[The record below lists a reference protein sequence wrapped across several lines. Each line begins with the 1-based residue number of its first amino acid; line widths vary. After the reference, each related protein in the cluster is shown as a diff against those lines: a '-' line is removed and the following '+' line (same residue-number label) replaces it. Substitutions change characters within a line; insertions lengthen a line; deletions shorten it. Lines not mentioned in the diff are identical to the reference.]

1 MQGLRSIYLAHTI
14 QAYHS
19 TWLSTKKSPRFS
31 ILLADQALGLVKLS
45 WRDLAILLFITCIL
59 YSHGEFQNG
68 TELQSSSPT
77 DSGFNL
83 FFFFKDPF
91 LCLGPRRYGETTKG
105 LLSGCICLGCLPCTL
120 NVKLHSALG
129 LLYGRGLG
137 DP

>member
-1 MQGLRSIYLAHTI
+1 MVQSYRAPVL
-14 QAYHS
+14 Q
-19 TWLSTKKSPRFS
+19 
-31 ILLADQALGLVKLS
+31 ILVLT
-45 WRDLAILLFITCIL
+45 F
-59 YSHGEFQNG
+59 
-68 TELQSSSPT
+68 
-77 DSGFNL
+77 